1 MYLDGLVV
9 IIPPREKDSQISMG
23 QMLRDLH
30 AHLSQLFRA
39 NFLTLSC
46 PTREPCSPPQEA
58 QSSGRKPAPCE
69 LVPAWV
75 YWGGGA
81 ELASRLCKENEAR

>member
-23 QMLRDLH
+23 QMLRDL
-30 AHLSQLFRA
+30 SQLFGA

-46 PTREPCSPPQEA
+46 PTCEPCSPPQEA
-58 QSSGRKPAPCE
+58 QSSGQ
-69 LVPAWV
+69 
-75 YWGGGA
+75 
-81 ELASRLCKENEAR
+81 

>member
-1 MYLDGLVV
+1 MDWLSSSLLGRRILRFPWGKCSEISMLTSV
-9 IIPPREKDSQISMG
+9 SSSGQISSPCPAP
-23 QMLRDLH
+23 H
-30 AHLSQLFRA
+30 VSPAHLLRKLRA
-39 NFLTLSC
+39 VGS
-46 PTREPCSPPQEA
+46 E
-58 QSSGRKPAPCE
+58 RKPAPCE

>member
-1 MYLDGLVV
+1 MDLDGLVV

-58 QSSGRKPAPCE
+58 QSSGQ
-69 LVPAWV
+69 
-75 YWGGGA
+75 
-81 ELASRLCKENEAR
+81 